1 MKRQKI
7 KRYRFSVTQNTRRRR
22 AARPLKAVGVVLVC
36 LCLLTGAVFGIYKAI
51 QSKTTGWH
59 GEGLHRYYISPT
71 TGTRAQGL
79 YEINYKLYYF
89 GSNNFLKT
97 GWIEENG
104 YVGYANAD
112 GALTQG
118 EAKIDEKYYY
128 FQPETGQLY
137 TGWIML
143 DGVQYCFDETGHP
156 RTGTY
161 QEDGKVWEL
170 DSDGR
175 VKNRLNG
182 WKKTDGV
189 LKYYN
194 NSGAPAQG
202 WTEIDG
208 KDYFFVDGVSQ
219 AGWVET
225 DAGTRYLDGNGN
237 QMTGWCVIDG
247 QPYAF
252 GTNGELKQGW
262 DHSHEKSY
270 YFINGVSQSGTF
282 GEGAL
287 SSNLNGSGSV
297 QPVGDQA
304 PEDDLAEDAEGE
316 PPEEELLE
324 AQPTQTETT
333 EAGQTAP
340 AAQQPTQS
348 PERSAAEQETALK
361 APTAPETPA
370 QEQQEVSDPVSET
383 GPMWNAELDDNAVL
397 RDGIRVPQNFELP
410 LEGSTGFAGAAVMLL
425 YERPDGTSTVLRRLA
440 AGDMFYIRQESGAY
454 WQVCLLDGIVGW
466 LENELCMINLPDVLP
481 SIVYENPNAKA
492 SIFKIC
498 GKDIEGITGQKL
510 YDGLFYNQRLGRDEY
525 LMPINYAM
533 AKKVGAAQK
542 NALKAGDCLKIV
554 ETFRPYEVQMLV
566 KDAVYAK
573 ARMDKELMTA
583 LNKGAWNI
591 GWFIATSLSN
601 HQRGV
606 AMDTTLLR
614 ITEQTEHSMAGC
626 PFVQVTGEEYAMP
639 SAMHELSSAAACFT
653 GPVTSNSATAW
664 KRATASASMTDG
676 ARRLQGYCT
685 NAGMTPLASEWWHF
699 NDLDAQNKVR
709 MTSGN
714 GKFWLDGCVSWK
726 MFEA

>member
-1 MKRQKI
+1 M
-7 KRYRFSVTQNTRRRR
+7 RFC
-22 AARPLKAVGVVLVC
+22 G
-36 LCLLTGAVFGIYKAI
+36 
-51 QSKTTGWH
+51 
-59 GEGLHRYYISPT
+59 
-71 TGTRAQGL
+71 
-79 YEINYKLYYF
+79 
-89 GSNNFLKT
+89 
-97 GWIEENG
+97 
-104 YVGYANAD
+104 
-112 GALTQG
+112 
-118 EAKIDEKYYY
+118 
-128 FQPETGQLY
+128 
-137 TGWIML
+137 M
-143 DGVQYCFDETGHP
+143 
-156 RTGTY
+156 
-161 QEDGKVWEL
+161 
-170 DSDGR
+170 
-175 VKNRLNG
+175 
-182 WKKTDGV
+182 
-189 LKYYN
+189 
-194 NSGAPAQG
+194 
-202 WTEIDG
+202 
-208 KDYFFVDGVSQ
+208 VS
-219 AGWVET
+219 
-225 DAGTRYLDGNGN
+225 
-237 QMTGWCVIDG
+237 
-247 QPYAF
+247 AF
-252 GTNGELKQGW
+252 
-262 DHSHEKSY
+262 
-270 YFINGVSQSGTF
+270 
-282 GEGAL
+282 
-287 SSNLNGSGSV
+287 
-297 QPVGDQA
+297 
-304 PEDDLAEDAEGE
+304 
-316 PPEEELLE
+316 
-324 AQPTQTETT
+324 
-333 EAGQTAP
+333 
-340 AAQQPTQS
+340 
-348 PERSAAEQETALK
+348 
-361 APTAPETPA
+361 
-370 QEQQEVSDPVSET
+370 
-383 GPMWNAELDDNAVL
+383 
-397 RDGIRVPQNFELP
+397 PQNFELP

-454 WQVCLLDGIVGW
+454 WQVCLLDGTVGW

-492 SIFKIC
+492 SIFKTC

-533 AKKVGAAQK
+533 AKKVGAAKK
-542 NALKAGDCLKIV
+542 NALKAGDCLKII

-573 ARMDKELMTA
+573 ARTDKELMTA